1 MNKKDVREIIDK
13 LTNAEHAY
21 YVLNDPIM
29 SDGEYDKLLNSLKII
44 ERENPELLMNDSPT
58 QRVTET
64 PSDAFEP
71 VEHQKRMYS
80 LDNIENSE
88 ELKKWFERLEKITE
102 NSIFP
107 VTVEPKID
115 GLAISLIYEDSLLKR
130 GLTRGDG
137 LIGEDVTHNV
147 KTIRNIPLRLKKE
160 IKGTVE
166 VRGEVYMPVKSF
178 ENLNAQRNKDSQEI
192 ELLKLKDKDKLT
204 DNEKKSLSRI
214 RKEGTNIFINSRN
227 AAAGSLRQKDASI
240 TSNRDLRLLAYQL
253 IIYDQTNKNNFH
265 SKNNKLMK
273 ELGFETNQVDISS
286 SQKEIERS
294 IESIKDSRSK
304 YSYQIDGAVL
314 KVDSLEAQDE
324 LGYTSKSPRWA
335 VAFKFPSEEQTTIL
349 KDIKLQTGRTG
360 AITPVAVLKPIDVG
374 GAKVSFA
381 TLHNPDE
388 IKRKD
393 LRINDY
399 VIVRRAGDVIP
410 EVVSSLKERRDG
422 SQKIWELP
430 KKCPCGEYSIELID
444 EEKVPRC
451 EGGQSC
457 NLAKKEAIIFFGSK
471 SGLEIDG
478 LGRETVEVLMEKKL
492 IHSVDDIYRLNYED
506 LIDLPSWEEK
516 KTNNLLNAI
525 KSSTKASP
533 EKLLTALG
541 IRFVG
546 KRTSQLLIQNFNS
559 IDGVLS
565 AEESDI
571 QSIHG
576 ISISV
581 SKSLEDWKLNE
592 DNINLLNQL
601 KDYGFKFKK
610 DGKTSKSYL
619 SGQTFVITGTLDNYS
634 RQDVVDMIES
644 NGGSVTTS
652 VSKNTDYLI
661 YGTKPGSK
669 YLPKDMRVFLSFLR
683 LHERIF
689 VQSLYHLKRHQLG
702 ILN

>member
-1 MNKKDVREIIDK
+1 MNKKNVREIIDK

-29 SDGEYDKLLNSLKII
+29 SDGEYDKLFNSLKLI
-44 ERENPELLMNDSPT
+44 EQDHPELLMEDSPT

-71 VEHQKRMYS
+71 VEHQRRMYS

-88 ELKKWFERLEKITE
+88 DLKKWFERLEKITE

-115 GLAISLIYEDSLLKR
+115 GLAISLIYQDSLLKR

-137 LIGEDVTHNV
+137 VVGEDVTHNV

-166 VRGEVYMPVKSF
+166 IRGEVYMPVKSF
-178 ENLNAQRNKDSQEI
+178 DKLNDQRLKDSLEI
-192 ELLKLKDKDKLT
+192 EKLKLKDKNKLSDT
-204 DNEKKSLSRI
+204 EKKSLSRI
-214 RKEGTNIFINSRN
+214 RKEGTSTFINSRN

-253 IIYDQTNKNNFH
+253 IIYEKENKNNFH
-265 SKNNKLMK
+265 SKNNSLMN
-273 ELGFETNQVDISS
+273 ELGFETNKIDISH
-286 SQKEIERS
+286 SQKDIEKS
-294 IESIKDSRSK
+294 VELIKESRSK

-314 KVDSLEAQDE
+314 KVDSLQAQDE

-360 AITPVAVLKPIDVG
+360 AITPVAVLEPIDVG

-388 IKRKD
+388 INRKD

-410 EVVSSLKERRDG
+410 EVVSSLKDRRDG
-422 SQKIWELP
+422 SQKKWELP
-430 KKCPCGEYSIELID
+430 KKCPCGEFSIELID

-471 SGLEIDG
+471 SGLEIEG
-478 LGRETVEVLMEKKL
+478 LGRETVETLLESKL
-492 IHSVDDIYRLNYED
+492 INNVEDIYSLKYED
-506 LIDLPSWEEK
+506 LIDLPSWEKK

-525 KSSTKASP
+525 KSSTNAPP

-541 IRFVG
+541 IRFIG

-559 IDGVLS
+559 IDGVLN
-565 AEESDI
+565 AKESDI
-571 QSIHG
+571 ESIHG

-581 SKSLEDWKLNE
+581 SKSLEDWKSNKE
-592 DNINLLNQL
+592 NINLLNQL
-601 KDYGFKFKK
+601 KNYGFAFKK
-610 DGKTSKSYL
+610 DIKTSKSYL
-619 SGQTFVITGTLDNYS
+619 SGNTFVITGTLDNYS
-634 RQDVVDMIES
+634 RQDVVDILES
-644 NGGSVTTS
+644 YGGTVTTS

-661 YGTKPGSK
+661 YGSKPGSK
-669 YLPKDMRVFLSFLR
+669 FEKAKTLG
-683 LHERIF
+683 
-689 VQSLYHLKRHQLG
+689 VQTLDETNFKELISKYKKSS
-702 ILN
+702 

>member
-1 MNKKDVREIIDK
+1 MNKKNVREIIDK

-29 SDGEYDKLLNSLKII
+29 SDGEYDKLFNSLKLI
-44 ERENPELLMNDSPT
+44 EQDHPDLLMEDSPT

-71 VEHQKRMYS
+71 VEHQRRMYS

-88 ELKKWFERLEKITE
+88 DLKKWFERLEKITE
-102 NSIFP
+102 NPIFP

-115 GLAISLIYEDSLLKR
+115 GLAISLIYQDSLLKR

-137 LIGEDVTHNV
+137 VIGEDVTHNV

-166 VRGEVYMPVKSF
+166 IRGEVYMPVKSF
-178 ENLNAQRNKDSQEI
+178 DKLNAQRLKDSLEI
-192 ELLKLKDKDKLT
+192 EKLKLVDKNKLS
-204 DNEKKSLSRI
+204 DIEKKSLSRI
-214 RKEGTNIFINSRN
+214 RKEGTSTFINSRN

-253 IIYDQTNKNNFH
+253 IIYEQENKNNFH
-265 SKNNKLMK
+265 SKNNRLMN
-273 ELGFETNQVDISS
+273 ELGFETNKIDISN
-286 SQKEIERS
+286 SQKDIEKS
-294 IESIKDSRSK
+294 VELIKESRTK

-314 KVDSLEAQDE
+314 KVDSLQAQDE

-360 AITPVAVLKPIDVG
+360 AITPVAVLEPIDVG

-410 EVVSSLKERRDG
+410 EVVSSLKDRRDG
-422 SQKIWELP
+422 SQQKWELP
-430 KKCPCGEYSIELID
+430 KKCPCGEFSIELID

-478 LGRETVEVLMEKKL
+478 LGRETVEILLESKL
-492 IHSVDDIYRLNYED
+492 INNVEDIYRLKYED
-506 LIDLPSWEEK
+506 LIDLPSWEKK

-525 KSSTKASP
+525 KSSTNASP

-541 IRFVG
+541 IRFIG

-559 IDGVLS
+559 IDGVLN
-565 AEESDI
+565 AKESDI
-571 QSIHG
+571 ESIHG

-581 SKSLEDWKLNE
+581 SKSLEDWKSNKE
-592 DNINLLNQL
+592 NINLLNQL
-601 KDYGFKFKK
+601 KNYGFAFKK
-610 DGKTSKSYL
+610 DIKTSKSYL
-619 SGQTFVITGTLDNYS
+619 SGNTFVITGTLDNYS
-634 RQDVVDMIES
+634 RQDVVDILES
-644 NGGSVTTS
+644 YGGTVTTS

-661 YGTKPGSK
+661 HGSKPGSK
-669 YLPKDMRVFLSFLR
+669 LEKAKTLG
-683 LHERIF
+683 
-689 VQSLYHLKRHQLG
+689 VQTLDETKFKELISKYKKSS
-702 ILN
+702 

>member
-1 MNKKDVREIIDK
+1 MNKKDVRDIINK

-29 SDGEYDKLLNSLKII
+29 SDGEYDKLFNSLKLI
-44 ERENPELLMNDSPT
+44 EQDNPELLMEDSPT

-64 PSDAFEP
+64 PSDAFES
-71 VEHQKRMYS
+71 VEHQRRMYS

-88 ELKKWFERLEKITE
+88 DLKKWFERLEKITE

-115 GLAISLIYEDSLLKR
+115 GLAISLIYENGLLKR

-137 LIGEDVTHNV
+137 VIGEDVTHNV
-147 KTIRNIPLRLKKE
+147 KTIRNIPLRLKTE

-166 VRGEVYMPVKSF
+166 IRGEVYMPVTSF
-178 ENLNAQRNKDSQEI
+178 DKLNAQRLKDSVEI
-192 ELLKLKDKDKLT
+192 EKLKLKDKDKLSDT
-204 DNEKKSLSRI
+204 EKESLSRI
-214 RKEGTNIFINSRN
+214 RKEGTNTFINSRN

-253 IIYDQTNKNNFH
+253 IIYEQDNKNNFH
-265 SKNNKLMK
+265 SKNNSLMN
-273 ELGFETNQVDISS
+273 ELGFETNKIDISH
-286 SQKEIERS
+286 SQKDIEKS
-294 IESIKDSRSK
+294 VELIKESRSK

-314 KVDSLEAQDE
+314 KVDSLQAQDE
-324 LGYTSKSPRWA
+324 LGFTSKSPRWA

-360 AITPVAVLKPIDVG
+360 AITPVAVLEPVDVG

-410 EVVSSLKERRDG
+410 EVVSSLKDRRDG
-422 SQKIWELP
+422 SQKKWELP
-430 KKCPCGEYSIELID
+430 KKCPCGEFSIELID

-478 LGRETVEVLMEKKL
+478 FGRETVETLLENKL
-492 IHSVDDIYRLNYED
+492 IENVEDIYSLKYED
-506 LIDLPSWEEK
+506 LINLPSWEKK

-525 KSSTKASP
+525 KSSTNASP

-541 IRFVG
+541 IRFIG

-559 IDGVLS
+559 IDGVLN
-565 AEESDI
+565 AKESDI
-571 QSIHG
+571 ESIHG
-576 ISISV
+576 ISVSV
-581 SKSLEDWKLNE
+581 SKSLEDWKSNKE
-592 DNINLLNQL
+592 NINLLNQL
-601 KDYGFKFKK
+601 KSYGFAFKK
-610 DGKTSKSYL
+610 DIKTSKSYL
-619 SGQTFVITGTLDNYS
+619 SGNTFVITGTLDNYS
-634 RQDVVDMIES
+634 RQDVVDILES
-644 NGGSVTTS
+644 YGGTVTTS

-661 YGTKPGSK
+661 YGSKPGSK
-669 YLPKDMRVFLSFLR
+669 FEKAKTLG
-683 LHERIF
+683 
-689 VQSLYHLKRHQLG
+689 VQTLDETNFKELISKYKKSS
-702 ILN
+702 

>member
-44 ERENPELLMNDSPT
+44 EKENPELLMNDSPT

-492 IHSVDDIYRLNYED
+492 IHNVDDIYRLNYED

-565 AEESDI
+565 AEQSDI

-581 SKSLEDWKLNE
+581 SKSLEDWKLNK

-644 NGGSVTTS
+644 NGGSVTNS

-669 YLPKDMRVFLSFLR
+669 YEKAETLEVVL
-683 LHERIF
+683 
-689 VQSLYHLKRHQLG
+689 
-702 ILN
+702 LNETEFENLINKYKKSN

>member
-1 MNKKDVREIIDK
+1 MNKKNVREIIDK
-13 LTNAEHAY
+13 LTYAEHAY

-29 SDGEYDKLLNSLKII
+29 SDGEYDKLFNSLKLI
-44 ERENPELLMNDSPT
+44 EQDHPELLMEDSPT

-71 VEHQKRMYS
+71 VEHQRRMYS

-88 ELKKWFERLEKITE
+88 DLKKWFERLEKITE

-115 GLAISLIYEDSLLKR
+115 GLAVSLIYEDSLLKR

-137 LIGEDVTHNV
+137 VIGEDVTHNI

-166 VRGEVYMPVKSF
+166 IRGEVYMSVKSF
-178 ENLNAQRNKDSQEI
+178 DKLNAQRLKDSLDI
-192 ELLKLKDKDKLT
+192 EKLKLKDKDKLSDT
-204 DNEKKSLSRI
+204 EKESLLRI
-214 RKEGTNIFINSRN
+214 RKEGINTFINSRN

-253 IIYDQTNKNNFH
+253 IIYEQENNDNFH
-265 SKNNKLMK
+265 SKNNSLMND
-273 ELGFETNQVDISS
+273 LGFETNKIDISNN
-286 SQKEIERS
+286 QKDIEKS
-294 IESIKDSRSK
+294 VELIKESRQK

-314 KVDSLEAQDE
+314 KVDSLQTQDE

-360 AITPVAVLKPIDVG
+360 AITPVAVLEPVDVG

-410 EVVSSLKERRDG
+410 EVVSSLKDRRDG
-422 SQKIWELP
+422 NQKKWELP
-430 KKCPCGEYSIELID
+430 EECPCGEFLIELIH

-457 NLAKKEAIIFFGSK
+457 YLAKREAIIFFGSK

-478 LGRETVEVLMEKKL
+478 LGRETVETLLESKL
-492 IHSVDDIYRLNYED
+492 IENIEDIYRLKYED
-506 LIDLPSWEEK
+506 LIDLPSWEKK

-525 KSSTKASP
+525 KSSTNASP

-541 IRFVG
+541 IRFIG

-559 IDGVLS
+559 IDGVLN
-565 AEESDI
+565 AKESDI
-571 QSIHG
+571 ESIHG

-581 SKSLEDWKLNE
+581 SKSLEYWKSNKE
-592 DNINLLNQL
+592 NINLLNQL
-601 KDYGFKFKK
+601 KNYGFAFKK
-610 DGKTSKSYL
+610 GKKSSKSYL
-619 SGQTFVITGTLDNYS
+619 SGNTYVITGTLDHYS
-634 RQDVVDMIES
+634 RQDVVDILES
-644 NGGSVTTS
+644 YGGTVTTS

-661 YGTKPGSK
+661 YGSKPGSK
-669 YLPKDMRVFLSFLR
+669 YDKAKTLGVQTLD
-683 LHERIF
+683 ERKFEELI
-689 VQSLYHLKRHQLG
+689 SKYKNSR
-702 ILN
+702 

>member
-44 ERENPELLMNDSPT
+44 EKENPELLMNDSPT

-88 ELKKWFERLEKITE
+88 DLRKWFERLEKITE

-192 ELLKLKDKDKLT
+192 ELLKLKDKDKLS

-492 IHSVDDIYRLNYED
+492 IHNVDDIYRLNYED

-565 AEESDI
+565 AEQSDI

-581 SKSLEDWKLNE
+581 SKSLEDWKLNK

-669 YLPKDMRVFLSFLR
+669 YEKAETLEVVL
-683 LHERIF
+683 
-689 VQSLYHLKRHQLG
+689 
-702 ILN
+702 LNETEFENLINKYKKSN

>member
-1 MNKKDVREIIDK
+1 MNKKNVREIIDK

-29 SDGEYDKLLNSLKII
+29 SDGEYDKLFNSLKLI
-44 ERENPELLMNDSPT
+44 EQDHPELLMEDSPT

-71 VEHQKRMYS
+71 VEHQRRMYS

-88 ELKKWFERLEKITE
+88 DLKKWFERLEKITE

-115 GLAISLIYEDSLLKR
+115 GLAISLIYQDSLLKR

-137 LIGEDVTHNV
+137 IVGEDVTHNV

-166 VRGEVYMPVKSF
+166 IRGEVYMPVKSF
-178 ENLNAQRNKDSQEI
+178 DKLNAQRLKDSLEI
-192 ELLKLKDKDKLT
+192 EKLKLKDKNKLS

-214 RKEGTNIFINSRN
+214 RKEGTSTFINSRN

-253 IIYDQTNKNNFH
+253 IIYEQENKNNFH
-265 SKNNKLMK
+265 SKNNSLMN
-273 ELGFETNQVDISS
+273 ELGFETNKIDISN
-286 SQKEIERS
+286 SQKDIEKS
-294 IESIKDSRSK
+294 VELIKESRSK

-314 KVDSLEAQDE
+314 KVDSLQAQDE

-360 AITPVAVLKPIDVG
+360 AITPVAVLEPIDVG

-410 EVVSSLKERRDG
+410 EVVSSLKDRRDG
-422 SQKIWELP
+422 SQKKWELP
-430 KKCPCGEYSIELID
+430 KKCPCGKFSIELID

-478 LGRETVEVLMEKKL
+478 LGRETVEILLESKL
-492 IHSVDDIYRLNYED
+492 INNVEDIYSLKYED
-506 LIDLPSWEEK
+506 LIDLPSWEKK

-525 KSSTKASP
+525 KSSTNASP

-541 IRFVG
+541 IRFIG

-559 IDGVLS
+559 IDGVLN
-565 AEESDI
+565 AKESDI
-571 QSIHG
+571 ESIHG

-581 SKSLEDWKLNE
+581 SKSLEDWKSNKE
-592 DNINLLNQL
+592 NINLLNQL
-601 KDYGFKFKK
+601 KNYGFAFKK
-610 DGKTSKSYL
+610 DVKTSKSYL
-619 SGQTFVITGTLDNYS
+619 SGNTFVITGTLDNYS
-634 RQDVVDMIES
+634 RQDVVDILES
-644 NGGSVTTS
+644 YGGTVTTS

-661 YGTKPGSK
+661 YGAKPGSK
-669 YLPKDMRVFLSFLR
+669 LEKAKTLG
-683 LHERIF
+683 
-689 VQSLYHLKRHQLG
+689 VQTLDETKFKELISKYKKSS
-702 ILN
+702 

>member
-1 MNKKDVREIIDK
+1 MNKKNVREIIDK

-29 SDGEYDKLLNSLKII
+29 SDGEYDKLFNSLKLI
-44 ERENPELLMNDSPT
+44 EQDHPELLMEDSPT

-71 VEHQKRMYS
+71 VEHQRRMYS

-88 ELKKWFERLEKITE
+88 DLKKWFERLEKITE

-115 GLAISLIYEDSLLKR
+115 GLAISLIYQDSLLKR

-137 LIGEDVTHNV
+137 VVGEDVTHNV

-166 VRGEVYMPVKSF
+166 IRGEVYMPVKSF
-178 ENLNAQRNKDSQEI
+178 DKLNDQRLKDSLEI
-192 ELLKLKDKDKLT
+192 EKLKLKDKNKLSDT
-204 DNEKKSLSRI
+204 EKKSLSRI
-214 RKEGTNIFINSRN
+214 RKEGTSTFINSRN

-253 IIYDQTNKNNFH
+253 IIYEQENKNNFH
-265 SKNNKLMK
+265 SKNNSLMN
-273 ELGFETNQVDISS
+273 ELGFETNKIDISH
-286 SQKEIERS
+286 SQKDIEKS
-294 IESIKDSRSK
+294 VELIKESRSK

-314 KVDSLEAQDE
+314 KVDSLQAQDE

-360 AITPVAVLKPIDVG
+360 AITPVAVLEPIDVG

-388 IKRKD
+388 INRKD

-410 EVVSSLKERRDG
+410 EVVSSLKDRRDG
-422 SQKIWELP
+422 SQKKWELP
-430 KKCPCGEYSIELID
+430 KKCPCGEFSIELID

-478 LGRETVEVLMEKKL
+478 FGRETVETLLENKL
-492 IHSVDDIYRLNYED
+492 IENVEDIYSLKYED
-506 LIDLPSWEEK
+506 LINLPSWERK

-525 KSSTKASP
+525 KTSTNASP

-541 IRFVG
+541 IRFIG

-559 IDGVLS
+559 IDGVLN
-565 AEESDI
+565 AKESDI
-571 QSIHG
+571 ERIHG
-576 ISISV
+576 ISVSV
-581 SKSLEDWKLNE
+581 SKSLEDWKSNKE
-592 DNINLLNQL
+592 NINLLNQL
-601 KDYGFKFKK
+601 KSYGFAFKK
-610 DGKTSKSYL
+610 DIKTSKSYL
-619 SGQTFVITGTLDNYS
+619 SGNTFVITGTLDNYS
-634 RQDVVDMIES
+634 RQDVVDILES
-644 NGGSVTTS
+644 YGGTVTTS

-661 YGTKPGSK
+661 YGSKPGSK
-669 YLPKDMRVFLSFLR
+669 FEKAKTLG
-683 LHERIF
+683 
-689 VQSLYHLKRHQLG
+689 VQTLDETNFKELISKYKKS
-702 ILN
+702 N

>member
-1 MNKKDVREIIDK
+1 MNQKDVRDIIDK

-29 SDGEYDKLLNSLKII
+29 SDGEYDNLFNSLKLI
-44 ERENPELLMNDSPT
+44 EEDHPELLMEDSPT

-64 PSDAFEP
+64 PSDAFES
-71 VEHQKRMYS
+71 VEHQRRMYS

-88 ELKKWFERLEKITE
+88 DLKKWFERLEKITE

-137 LIGEDVTHNV
+137 VIGEDVTHNV
-147 KTIRNIPLRLKKE
+147 KTIRNIPLRLKTK

-166 VRGEVYMPVKSF
+166 IRGEVYMPVTSF
-178 ENLNAQRNKDSQEI
+178 DKLNAQRLKDSLEI
-192 ELLKLKDKDKLT
+192 EKLKLKDKDKLSDT
-204 DNEKKSLSRI
+204 EKESLSKI
-214 RKEGTNIFINSRN
+214 RKEGTNTFINSRN

-253 IIYDQTNKNNFH
+253 IIYEQDNKNNFH
-265 SKNNKLMK
+265 SKNNSLMN
-273 ELGFETNQVDISS
+273 ELGFETNKIDISH
-286 SQKEIERS
+286 SQKDIEKS
-294 IESIKDSRSK
+294 VELIKESRSK

-314 KVDSLEAQDE
+314 KVDSLQAQDE
-324 LGYTSKSPRWA
+324 LGFTSKSPRWA

-360 AITPVAVLKPIDVG
+360 AITPVAVLEPVDVG

-410 EVVSSLKERRDG
+410 EVVSSLKDRRDG
-422 SQKIWELP
+422 SQKKWELP
-430 KKCPCGEYSIELID
+430 KKCPCGEFSIELID

-478 LGRETVEVLMEKKL
+478 FGRETVETLLENKL
-492 IHSVDDIYRLNYED
+492 IENVEDIYSLKYED
-506 LIDLPSWEEK
+506 LINLPSWERK

-525 KSSTKASP
+525 KTSTNASP

-541 IRFVG
+541 IRFIG

-559 IDGVLS
+559 IDGVLN
-565 AEESDI
+565 AKESDI
-571 QSIHG
+571 ERIHG
-576 ISISV
+576 ISVSV
-581 SKSLEDWKLNE
+581 SKSLEDWKSNKE
-592 DNINLLNQL
+592 NINLLNQL
-601 KDYGFKFKK
+601 KSYGFAFKK
-610 DGKTSKSYL
+610 DIKTSKSYL
-619 SGQTFVITGTLDNYS
+619 SGNTFVITGTLDNYS
-634 RQDVVDMIES
+634 RQDVVNILES
-644 NGGSVTTS
+644 YGGTVTTS

-661 YGTKPGSK
+661 YGSKPGSK
-669 YLPKDMRVFLSFLR
+669 YEKAKSLG
-683 LHERIF
+683 
-689 VQSLYHLKRHQLG
+689 VQTLDESKFKELISKYKKSS
-702 ILN
+702 

>member
-1 MNKKDVREIIDK
+1 MNKKNVREIIDK

-29 SDGEYDKLLNSLKII
+29 SDGEYDKLFNSLKLI
-44 ERENPELLMNDSPT
+44 EQDHPELLMEDSPT

-71 VEHQKRMYS
+71 VEHQRRMYS

-88 ELKKWFERLEKITE
+88 DLKKWFERLEKITE

-115 GLAISLIYEDSLLKR
+115 GLAISLIYQDSLLKR

-137 LIGEDVTHNV
+137 VVGEDVTHNV

-166 VRGEVYMPVKSF
+166 IRGEVYMPVKSF
-178 ENLNAQRNKDSQEI
+178 DKLNDQRLKDSREI
-192 ELLKLKDKDKLT
+192 EKLKLKDKNKLSDT
-204 DNEKKSLSRI
+204 EKKSLSRI
-214 RKEGTNIFINSRN
+214 RKEGTSTFINSRY

-253 IIYDQTNKNNFH
+253 IIYEQENKNNFH
-265 SKNNKLMK
+265 SKNNSLMN
-273 ELGFETNQVDISS
+273 ELGFKTNKIDISN
-286 SQKEIERS
+286 SQKDIEKS
-294 IESIKDSRSK
+294 VELIKESRTK

-314 KVDSLEAQDE
+314 KVDSLQAQDE

-360 AITPVAVLKPIDVG
+360 AITPVAVLEPIDVG

-388 IKRKD
+388 INRKD

-410 EVVSSLKERRDG
+410 EVVSSLKDRRDG
-422 SQKIWELP
+422 SQKKWELP
-430 KKCPCGEYSIELID
+430 KKCPCGEFSIELID

-471 SGLEIDG
+471 SGLEIEG
-478 LGRETVEVLMEKKL
+478 LGRETVETLLESKL
-492 IHSVDDIYRLNYED
+492 INNVEDIYSLKYED
-506 LIDLPSWEEK
+506 LIDLPSWEKK

-525 KSSTKASP
+525 KSSTNASP

-541 IRFVG
+541 IRFIG

-559 IDGVLS
+559 IDGVLN
-565 AEESDI
+565 AKESDI
-571 QSIHG
+571 ESIHG

-581 SKSLEDWKLNE
+581 SKSLEDWKSNKE
-592 DNINLLNQL
+592 NINLLNQL
-601 KDYGFKFKK
+601 KNYGFAFKK
-610 DGKTSKSYL
+610 DIKTSKSYL
-619 SGQTFVITGTLDNYS
+619 SGNTFVITGTLDNYS
-634 RQDVVDMIES
+634 RQDVVDILES
-644 NGGSVTTS
+644 YGGTVTTS

-661 YGTKPGSK
+661 YGSKPGSK
-669 YLPKDMRVFLSFLR
+669 LEKAKTLG
-683 LHERIF
+683 
-689 VQSLYHLKRHQLG
+689 VQTLDETNFKELISKYKKSS
-702 ILN
+702 

>member
-1 MNKKDVREIIDK
+1 MNKKNVREIIDK

-29 SDGEYDKLLNSLKII
+29 SDGEYDKLFNSLKLI
-44 ERENPELLMNDSPT
+44 EQDHPELLMEDSPT

-71 VEHQKRMYS
+71 VEHQRRMYS

-88 ELKKWFERLEKITE
+88 DLKKWFERLEKITE

-115 GLAISLIYEDSLLKR
+115 GLAISLIYQDSLLKR

-137 LIGEDVTHNV
+137 VVGEDVTHNV

-166 VRGEVYMPVKSF
+166 IRGEVYMPVKSF
-178 ENLNAQRNKDSQEI
+178 DKLNTQRLKDSLEI
-192 ELLKLKDKDKLT
+192 EKLKLKDKDKLSDT
-204 DNEKKSLSRI
+204 EKESLSRI
-214 RKEGTNIFINSRN
+214 RKEGTNTFINSRN

-253 IIYDQTNKNNFH
+253 IIYEQDNKNNFH
-265 SKNNKLMK
+265 SKNNSLMN
-273 ELGFETNQVDISS
+273 ELGFETNKIDISH
-286 SQKEIERS
+286 SQKDIEKS
-294 IESIKDSRSK
+294 VELIKESRSR

-314 KVDSLEAQDE
+314 KVDSLQAQDE

-360 AITPVAVLKPIDVG
+360 AITPVAVLEPIDVG

-410 EVVSSLKERRDG
+410 EVVSSLKDRRDG
-422 SQKIWELP
+422 SQKKWELP
-430 KKCPCGEYSIELID
+430 KKCPCGEFSIELID

-478 LGRETVEVLMEKKL
+478 LGRETVETLLESKL
-492 IHSVDDIYRLNYED
+492 IYNVEDIYSLKYED
-506 LIDLPSWEEK
+506 LIDLPSWEKK

-525 KSSTKASP
+525 KSSTNASP

-541 IRFVG
+541 IRFIG

-559 IDGVLS
+559 IDGVLN
-565 AEESDI
+565 AKESDI
-571 QSIHG
+571 ESIHG

-581 SKSLEDWKLNE
+581 SKSLEDWKSNKE
-592 DNINLLNQL
+592 NINLLNQL
-601 KDYGFKFKK
+601 KNYGFAFKK
-610 DGKTSKSYL
+610 DIKTSKSYL
-619 SGQTFVITGTLDNYS
+619 SGNTFVITGTLDNYS
-634 RQDVVDMIES
+634 RQDVVDILES
-644 NGGSVTTS
+644 YGGTVTTS

-661 YGTKPGSK
+661 YGSKPGSK
-669 YLPKDMRVFLSFLR
+669 FEKAKTLG
-683 LHERIF
+683 
-689 VQSLYHLKRHQLG
+689 VQTLDETNFKELISKYKKSS
-702 ILN
+702 

>member
-1 MNKKDVREIIDK
+1 MNKKNVREIIDK

-29 SDGEYDKLLNSLKII
+29 SDGEYDKLFNSLKLI
-44 ERENPELLMNDSPT
+44 EQDHPELLMEDSPT

-71 VEHQKRMYS
+71 VEHQRRMYS

-88 ELKKWFERLEKITE
+88 DLKKWFERLEKITE

-137 LIGEDVTHNV
+137 VIGEDVTHNV
-147 KTIRNIPLRLKKE
+147 KTIRNIPLRLKTE

-166 VRGEVYMPVKSF
+166 IRGEVYMPVTSF
-178 ENLNAQRNKDSQEI
+178 DKLNAQRLKDSLEI
-192 ELLKLKDKDKLT
+192 EKLKLKDKDKLSDT
-204 DNEKKSLSRI
+204 EKESLLRI

-253 IIYDQTNKNNFH
+253 IIYEQDNKNNFH
-265 SKNNKLMK
+265 SKNNSLMN
-273 ELGFETNQVDISS
+273 ELGFETNKIDISH
-286 SQKEIERS
+286 SQKDIEKS
-294 IESIKDSRSK
+294 VELIKESRSK

-314 KVDSLEAQDE
+314 KVDSLQAQDE
-324 LGYTSKSPRWA
+324 LGFTSKSPRWA

-360 AITPVAVLKPIDVG
+360 AITPVAVLEPVDVG

-410 EVVSSLKERRDG
+410 EVVSSLKDRRDG
-422 SQKIWELP
+422 SQKKWELP
-430 KKCPCGEYSIELID
+430 KKCPCGEFSIELID

-478 LGRETVEVLMEKKL
+478 FGRETVETLLENKL
-492 IHSVDDIYRLNYED
+492 IENVEDIYSLKYED
-506 LIDLPSWEEK
+506 LINLPSWERK

-525 KSSTKASP
+525 KTSTNASP

-541 IRFVG
+541 IRFIG

-559 IDGVLS
+559 IDGVLN
-565 AEESDI
+565 AKESDI
-571 QSIHG
+571 ERIHG
-576 ISISV
+576 ISVSV
-581 SKSLEDWKLNE
+581 SKSLEDWKSNKE
-592 DNINLLNQL
+592 NINLLNQL
-601 KDYGFKFKK
+601 KSYGFAFKK
-610 DGKTSKSYL
+610 DIKTSKSYL
-619 SGQTFVITGTLDNYS
+619 SGNTFVITGTLDNYS
-634 RQDVVDMIES
+634 RQDVVNILES
-644 NGGSVTTS
+644 YGGTVTTS

-661 YGTKPGSK
+661 YGSKPGSK
-669 YLPKDMRVFLSFLR
+669 YEKAKSLG
-683 LHERIF
+683 
-689 VQSLYHLKRHQLG
+689 VQTLDESKFEELISKYKKSS
-702 ILN
+702 

>member
-1 MNKKDVREIIDK
+1 MNQKDVRDIIDK

-29 SDGEYDKLLNSLKII
+29 SDGEYDNLFNSLKLI
-44 ERENPELLMNDSPT
+44 EEDHPDLLMEDSPT

-71 VEHQKRMYS
+71 VEHQRRMYS

-88 ELKKWFERLEKITE
+88 DLKKWFERLEKITE
-102 NSIFP
+102 NAIFP

-115 GLAISLIYEDSLLKR
+115 GLAISLIYQDSLLKR

-137 LIGEDVTHNV
+137 VVGEDVTHNV

-166 VRGEVYMPVKSF
+166 IRGEVYMPVKSF
-178 ENLNAQRNKDSQEI
+178 DKLNAQRLKDSLEI
-192 ELLKLKDKDKLT
+192 EKLKLKDKNKLSDT
-204 DNEKKSLSRI
+204 EKKSLSRI
-214 RKEGTNIFINSRN
+214 RKEGTSTFINSRN

-253 IIYDQTNKNNFH
+253 IIYEQENKNNFH
-265 SKNNKLMK
+265 SKNNSLMN
-273 ELGFETNQVDISS
+273 ELGFETNKIDISH
-286 SQKEIERS
+286 SQKDIEKS
-294 IESIKDSRSK
+294 VELIKESRSK

-314 KVDSLEAQDE
+314 KVDSLQAQDE

-360 AITPVAVLKPIDVG
+360 AITPVAVLEPVDVG

-388 IKRKD
+388 INRKD

-410 EVVSSLKERRDG
+410 EVVSSLKDRRDG
-422 SQKIWELP
+422 SQKKWELP
-430 KKCPCGEYSIELID
+430 KKCPCGEFSIELID

-471 SGLEIDG
+471 SGLEIEG
-478 LGRETVEVLMEKKL
+478 LGRETVETLLESKL
-492 IHSVDDIYRLNYED
+492 INNVEDIYSLKYED
-506 LIDLPSWEEK
+506 LIDLPSWEKK

-525 KSSTKASP
+525 KSSTNASP

-541 IRFVG
+541 IRFIG

-559 IDGVLS
+559 IDGVLN
-565 AEESDI
+565 AKESDI
-571 QSIHG
+571 ESIHG

-581 SKSLEDWKLNE
+581 SKSLEDWKSNKE
-592 DNINLLNQL
+592 NINLLNQL
-601 KDYGFKFKK
+601 KNYGFAFKK
-610 DGKTSKSYL
+610 DVKTSKSYL
-619 SGQTFVITGTLDNYS
+619 SGNTFVITGTLDNYS
-634 RQDVVDMIES
+634 RQDVVDILES
-644 NGGSVTTS
+644 YGGTVTTS

-661 YGTKPGSK
+661 YGSKPGSK
-669 YLPKDMRVFLSFLR
+669 FEKAKTLG
-683 LHERIF
+683 
-689 VQSLYHLKRHQLG
+689 VQTLDETNFKELISKYKKSS
-702 ILN
+702 

>member
-1 MNKKDVREIIDK
+1 MNKKNVREIIDK

-29 SDGEYDKLLNSLKII
+29 SDGEYDKLFNSLKLI
-44 ERENPELLMNDSPT
+44 EQDHPELLMEDSPT

-71 VEHQKRMYS
+71 VEHQRRMYS

-88 ELKKWFERLEKITE
+88 DLKKWFERLEKITE

-115 GLAISLIYEDSLLKR
+115 GLAISLIYQDSLLKR

-137 LIGEDVTHNV
+137 VVGEDVTHNV

-166 VRGEVYMPVKSF
+166 IRGEVYMPVKSF
-178 ENLNAQRNKDSQEI
+178 DKLNDQRLKDSLEI
-192 ELLKLKDKDKLT
+192 EKLKLKDKNKLSDT
-204 DNEKKSLSRI
+204 EKKSLSRI
-214 RKEGTNIFINSRN
+214 RKEGTSTFINSRN

-253 IIYDQTNKNNFH
+253 IIYEQENKNNFH
-265 SKNNKLMK
+265 SKNNSLMN
-273 ELGFETNQVDISS
+273 ELGFETNKIDISH
-286 SQKEIERS
+286 SQKDIEKS
-294 IESIKDSRSK
+294 VELIKESRSK
-304 YSYQIDGAVL
+304 YSYQIDGEVL
-314 KVDSLEAQDE
+314 KVDSLQAQDE

-360 AITPVAVLKPIDVG
+360 AITPVSVLHPIDVG

-388 IKRKD
+388 INRKD

-410 EVVSSLKERRDG
+410 EVVSSLKDRRDG
-422 SQKIWELP
+422 SQKKWELP
-430 KKCPCGEYSIELID
+430 KKCPCGEFSIELID

-471 SGLEIDG
+471 SGLEIEG
-478 LGRETVEVLMEKKL
+478 LGRETVETLLESKL
-492 IHSVDDIYRLNYED
+492 INNVEDIYSLKYED
-506 LIDLPSWEEK
+506 LIDLPSWEKK

-525 KSSTKASP
+525 KSSTNASP

-541 IRFVG
+541 IRFIG

-559 IDGVLS
+559 IDGVLN
-565 AEESDI
+565 AKESDI
-571 QSIHG
+571 ESIHG

-581 SKSLEDWKLNE
+581 SKSLEDWKSNKE
-592 DNINLLNQL
+592 NINLLNQL
-601 KDYGFKFKK
+601 KNYGFAFKK
-610 DGKTSKSYL
+610 DIKTSKSYL
-619 SGQTFVITGTLDNYS
+619 SGNTFVITGTLDNYS
-634 RQDVVDMIES
+634 RQDVVDILES
-644 NGGSVTTS
+644 YGGTVTTS

-661 YGTKPGSK
+661 YGSKPGSK
-669 YLPKDMRVFLSFLR
+669 FEKAKTLG
-683 LHERIF
+683 
-689 VQSLYHLKRHQLG
+689 VQTLDETNFKELISKYKKSS
-702 ILN
+702 

>member
-286 SQKEIERS
+286 SQNEIERS

-422 SQKIWELP
+422 SQKKWELP

-492 IHSVDDIYRLNYED
+492 IHNVDDIYRLNYED

-581 SKSLEDWKLNE
+581 SKSLEDWKLNK

-669 YLPKDMRVFLSFLR
+669 YEKAETLEVVL
-683 LHERIF
+683 
-689 VQSLYHLKRHQLG
+689 
-702 ILN
+702 LNETEFENLINKYKKSN

>member
-1 MNKKDVREIIDK
+1 MNKKNVREIIDK

-29 SDGEYDKLLNSLKII
+29 SDGEYDKLFNSLKLI
-44 ERENPELLMNDSPT
+44 EQDHPELLMEDSPT

-71 VEHQKRMYS
+71 VEHQRRMYS

-88 ELKKWFERLEKITE
+88 DLKKWFERLEKITE

-115 GLAISLIYEDSLLKR
+115 GLAISLIYQDSLLKR

-137 LIGEDVTHNV
+137 VVGEDVTHNV
-147 KTIRNIPLRLKKE
+147 KTIRNVPLRLKKE

-166 VRGEVYMPVKSF
+166 IRGEVYMPVKSF
-178 ENLNAQRNKDSQEI
+178 DKLNAQRLKDSLEI
-192 ELLKLKDKDKLT
+192 EKLKLKDKNKLS

-214 RKEGTNIFINSRN
+214 RKEGTSTFINSRN
-227 AAAGSLRQKDASI
+227 AAAGSLRQKDSSI

-253 IIYDQTNKNNFH
+253 IIYEQENKNNFH
-265 SKNNKLMK
+265 SKNNSLMD
-273 ELGFETNQVDISS
+273 ELGFETNKIDISH
-286 SQKEIERS
+286 SQKDIEKS
-294 IESIKDSRSK
+294 VELIKESRSK

-314 KVDSLEAQDE
+314 KVDSLQAQDE

-360 AITPVAVLKPIDVG
+360 AITPVAVLEPIDVG

-388 IKRKD
+388 INRKD

-410 EVVSSLKERRDG
+410 EVVSSLKDRRDG
-422 SQKIWELP
+422 SQKKWELP
-430 KKCPCGEYSIELID
+430 KKCPCGEFSIELID

-471 SGLEIDG
+471 SGLEIEG
-478 LGRETVEVLMEKKL
+478 LGRETVETLLESKL
-492 IHSVDDIYRLNYED
+492 INNVEDIYSLKYED
-506 LIDLPSWEEK
+506 LIDLPSWEKK

-525 KSSTKASP
+525 KSSTNASP

-541 IRFVG
+541 IRFIG

-559 IDGVLS
+559 IDGVLN
-565 AEESDI
+565 AKESDI
-571 QSIHG
+571 ESIHG

-581 SKSLEDWKLNE
+581 SKSLEDWKSNKE
-592 DNINLLNQL
+592 NINLLNQL
-601 KDYGFKFKK
+601 KNYGFAFKK
-610 DGKTSKSYL
+610 DIKTSKSYL
-619 SGQTFVITGTLDNYS
+619 SGNTFVITGTLDNYS
-634 RQDVVDMIES
+634 RQDVVDILES
-644 NGGSVTTS
+644 YGGTVTTS

-661 YGTKPGSK
+661 YGSKPGSK
-669 YLPKDMRVFLSFLR
+669 FEKAKTLG
-683 LHERIF
+683 
-689 VQSLYHLKRHQLG
+689 VQTLDETNFKELISKYKKSS
-702 ILN
+702 

>member
-192 ELLKLKDKDKLT
+192 ELLKLKDKDKLS

-492 IHSVDDIYRLNYED
+492 IHNVDDIYRLNYED

-565 AEESDI
+565 ADESDI

-581 SKSLEDWKLNE
+581 SKSLEDWKLNK

-669 YLPKDMRVFLSFLR
+669 YEKAETLEVVL
-683 LHERIF
+683 
-689 VQSLYHLKRHQLG
+689 
-702 ILN
+702 LNETEFENLINKYKKSN

>member
-1 MNKKDVREIIDK
+1 MNQKDVRDIIDK

-29 SDGEYDKLLNSLKII
+29 SDGEYDNLFNSLKLI
-44 ERENPELLMNDSPT
+44 EEDHPELLMEDSPT

-64 PSDAFEP
+64 PSDAFES
-71 VEHQKRMYS
+71 VEHQRRMYS

-88 ELKKWFERLEKITE
+88 DLKKWFERLEKITE

-137 LIGEDVTHNV
+137 VIGEDVTHNV
-147 KTIRNIPLRLKKE
+147 KTIRNIPLRLKTK

-166 VRGEVYMPVKSF
+166 IRGEVYMPVTSF
-178 ENLNAQRNKDSQEI
+178 DKLNAQRLKDSLEI
-192 ELLKLKDKDKLT
+192 EKLKLKDKDKLSDT
-204 DNEKKSLSRI
+204 EKESLLRI

-253 IIYDQTNKNNFH
+253 IIYEQDNKNNFH
-265 SKNNKLMK
+265 SKNNSLMN
-273 ELGFETNQVDISS
+273 ELGFETNKIDISH
-286 SQKEIERS
+286 SQKDIEKS
-294 IESIKDSRSK
+294 VELIKESRSK

-314 KVDSLEAQDE
+314 KVDSLQAQDE
-324 LGYTSKSPRWA
+324 LGFTSKSPRWA

-360 AITPVAVLKPIDVG
+360 AITPVAVLEPVDVG

-410 EVVSSLKERRDG
+410 EVVSSLKDRRDG
-422 SQKIWELP
+422 SQKKWELP
-430 KKCPCGEYSIELID
+430 KKCPCGEFSIEVID

-478 LGRETVEVLMEKKL
+478 FGRETVETLLENKL
-492 IHSVDDIYRLNYED
+492 IKNVEDIYSLKYED
-506 LIDLPSWEEK
+506 LINLPSWEKK

-525 KSSTKASP
+525 KSSTNASP

-541 IRFVG
+541 IRFIG

-559 IDGVLS
+559 IDGVLN
-565 AEESDI
+565 AKESDI
-571 QSIHG
+571 ESIHG

-581 SKSLEDWKLNE
+581 SKSLEDWKSNKE
-592 DNINLLNQL
+592 NINLLNQL
-601 KDYGFKFKK
+601 KNYGFAFKK
-610 DGKTSKSYL
+610 DVKTSKSYL
-619 SGQTFVITGTLDNYS
+619 SGNTFVITGTLDNYS
-634 RQDVVDMIES
+634 RQDVVDILES
-644 NGGSVTTS
+644 YGGTVTTS

-661 YGTKPGSK
+661 YGSKPGSK
-669 YLPKDMRVFLSFLR
+669 LEKAKTLG
-683 LHERIF
+683 
-689 VQSLYHLKRHQLG
+689 VQTLDETKFKELISKYKKSS
-702 ILN
+702 

>member
-1 MNKKDVREIIDK
+1 MNQKDVRDIIDK

-29 SDGEYDKLLNSLKII
+29 SDGEYDKLFNSLKLI
-44 ERENPELLMNDSPT
+44 EEDHPELLMEDSPT

-64 PSDAFEP
+64 PSDAFES
-71 VEHQKRMYS
+71 VEHQRRMYS

-88 ELKKWFERLEKITE
+88 DLKKWFERLEKITE

-137 LIGEDVTHNV
+137 VIGEDVTHNV
-147 KTIRNIPLRLKKE
+147 KTIRNIPLRLKTE

-166 VRGEVYMPVKSF
+166 IRGEVYMPVTSF
-178 ENLNAQRNKDSQEI
+178 DKLNAQRLKDSLEI
-192 ELLKLKDKDKLT
+192 EKLKLKDKDKLSDT
-204 DNEKKSLSRI
+204 EKESLLRI

-253 IIYDQTNKNNFH
+253 IIYEQDNKNNFH
-265 SKNNKLMK
+265 SKNNSLMN
-273 ELGFETNQVDISS
+273 ELGFETNKIDISH
-286 SQKEIERS
+286 SQKDIEKS
-294 IESIKDSRSK
+294 VELIKESRSK

-314 KVDSLEAQDE
+314 KVDSLQAQDE
-324 LGYTSKSPRWA
+324 LGFTSKSPRWA

-360 AITPVAVLKPIDVG
+360 AITPVAVLEPVDVG

-410 EVVSSLKERRDG
+410 EVVSSLKDRRDS
-422 SQKIWELP
+422 SQKKWELP
-430 KKCPCGEYSIELID
+430 KKCPCGEFSIEFID

-478 LGRETVEVLMEKKL
+478 FGRETVETLLENKL
-492 IHSVDDIYRLNYED
+492 IENVEDIYSLKYED
-506 LIDLPSWEEK
+506 LINLPSWEKK

-525 KSSTKASP
+525 KSSTNASP

-541 IRFVG
+541 IRFIG

-559 IDGVLS
+559 IDGVLN
-565 AEESDI
+565 AKESDI
-571 QSIHG
+571 ERIHG
-576 ISISV
+576 ISVSV
-581 SKSLEDWKLNE
+581 SKSLEDWKSNKE
-592 DNINLLNQL
+592 NINLLNQL
-601 KDYGFKFKK
+601 KSYGFAFKK
-610 DGKTSKSYL
+610 DIKTSKSYL
-619 SGQTFVITGTLDNYS
+619 SGITFVITGTLDNYS
-634 RQDVVDMIES
+634 RQDVVNILETY
-644 NGGSVTTS
+644 GGTVTTS

-661 YGTKPGSK
+661 YGSKPGSK
-669 YLPKDMRVFLSFLR
+669 YEKAKSLG
-683 LHERIF
+683 
-689 VQSLYHLKRHQLG
+689 VQT
-702 ILN
+702 LNESKFKELISKYKKSS

>member
-1 MNKKDVREIIDK
+1 MNQKDVRDIIDK

-29 SDGEYDKLLNSLKII
+29 SDGEYDNLFNSLKLI
-44 ERENPELLMNDSPT
+44 EEDHPELLMEDSPT

-64 PSDAFEP
+64 PSDAFES
-71 VEHQKRMYS
+71 VEHQRRMYS

-88 ELKKWFERLEKITE
+88 DLKKWFERLEKITE

-137 LIGEDVTHNV
+137 VIGEDVTHNV
-147 KTIRNIPLRLKKE
+147 KTIRNIPLRLKTE

-166 VRGEVYMPVKSF
+166 IRGEVYMPVTSF
-178 ENLNAQRNKDSQEI
+178 DKLNAQRLKDSIEI
-192 ELLKLKDKDKLT
+192 EKLKLKDKDKLSDT
-204 DNEKKSLSRI
+204 EKESLLRI

-253 IIYDQTNKNNFH
+253 IIYEQENKNNFH
-265 SKNNKLMK
+265 SKNNSLMN
-273 ELGFETNQVDISS
+273 ELGFKTNKIDISH
-286 SQKEIERS
+286 SQKDIEKS
-294 IESIKDSRSK
+294 VELIKESRSK

-314 KVDSLEAQDE
+314 KVDSLQAQDE

-360 AITPVAVLKPIDVG
+360 AITPVAVLEPIDVG

-388 IKRKD
+388 INRKD

-410 EVVSSLKERRDG
+410 EVVSSLKDRRDG
-422 SQKIWELP
+422 SQKKWELP
-430 KKCPCGEYSIELID
+430 KKCPCGEFSIELID

-471 SGLEIDG
+471 SGLEIEG
-478 LGRETVEVLMEKKL
+478 LGRETVETLLESKL
-492 IHSVDDIYRLNYED
+492 INNVEDIYSLKYED
-506 LIDLPSWEEK
+506 LIDLPSWEKK

-525 KSSTKASP
+525 KSSTNASP

-541 IRFVG
+541 IRFIG

-559 IDGVLS
+559 IDGVLN
-565 AEESDI
+565 AKESDI
-571 QSIHG
+571 ESIHG

-581 SKSLEDWKLNE
+581 SKSLEDWKSNKE
-592 DNINLLNQL
+592 NINLLNQL
-601 KDYGFKFKK
+601 KNYGFAFKK
-610 DGKTSKSYL
+610 DIKTSKSYL
-619 SGQTFVITGTLDNYS
+619 SGNTFVITGTLDNYS
-634 RQDVVDMIES
+634 RQDVVDILES
-644 NGGSVTTS
+644 YGGTVTTS

-661 YGTKPGSK
+661 YGSKPGSK
-669 YLPKDMRVFLSFLR
+669 FEKAKTLG
-683 LHERIF
+683 
-689 VQSLYHLKRHQLG
+689 VQTLDETNFKELISKYKKS
-702 ILN
+702 N

>member
-1 MNKKDVREIIDK
+1 MNKKNVREIIDK

-29 SDGEYDKLLNSLKII
+29 SDGEYDKLFNSLKLI
-44 ERENPELLMNDSPT
+44 EQDHPELLMEDSPT

-71 VEHQKRMYS
+71 VEHQRRMYS

-88 ELKKWFERLEKITE
+88 DLKKWFERLEKITE
-102 NSIFP
+102 NPVFP

-115 GLAISLIYEDSLLKR
+115 GLAISLIYQDSLLKR

-137 LIGEDVTHNV
+137 VVGEDVTHNV

-166 VRGEVYMPVKSF
+166 IRGEVYMPVKSF
-178 ENLNAQRNKDSQEI
+178 DKLNAQRLKDSLEI
-192 ELLKLKDKDKLT
+192 EKLKLKDKNKLS

-214 RKEGTNIFINSRN
+214 RKEGTSTFINSRN

-253 IIYDQTNKNNFH
+253 IIYEQENKNNFH
-265 SKNNKLMK
+265 SKNNSLMN
-273 ELGFETNQVDISS
+273 ELGFETNKIDISH
-286 SQKEIERS
+286 SQIEIEKS
-294 IESIKDSRSK
+294 VELIKESRSK

-314 KVDSLEAQDE
+314 KVDSLQAQDE

-360 AITPVAVLKPIDVG
+360 AITPVAVLEPIDVG

-410 EVVSSLKERRDG
+410 EVVSSLKDRRDG
-422 SQKIWELP
+422 SQKKWELP
-430 KKCPCGEYSIELID
+430 KKCPCGEFSIELID

-478 LGRETVEVLMEKKL
+478 LGRETVEILLESKL
-492 IHSVDDIYRLNYED
+492 INNVEDIYSLKYED
-506 LIDLPSWEEK
+506 LIDLPSWEKK

-525 KSSTKASP
+525 KSSTNASP

-541 IRFVG
+541 IRFIG

-559 IDGVLS
+559 IDGVLN
-565 AEESDI
+565 AKESDI
-571 QSIHG
+571 ESIHG

-581 SKSLEDWKLNE
+581 SKSLEDWKSNKE
-592 DNINLLNQL
+592 NINLLNQL
-601 KDYGFKFKK
+601 KNYGFAFKK
-610 DGKTSKSYL
+610 DVKTSKSYL
-619 SGQTFVITGTLDNYS
+619 SGNTFVITGTLDNYS
-634 RQDVVDMIES
+634 RQDVVDILES
-644 NGGSVTTS
+644 YGGTVTTS

-661 YGTKPGSK
+661 YGAKPGSK
-669 YLPKDMRVFLSFLR
+669 LEKAKTLG
-683 LHERIF
+683 
-689 VQSLYHLKRHQLG
+689 VQTLDETKFKELISKYKKSS
-702 ILN
+702 

>member
-1 MNKKDVREIIDK
+1 MNQKDVRDIIDK

-29 SDGEYDKLLNSLKII
+29 SDGEYDNLFNSLKLI
-44 ERENPELLMNDSPT
+44 EEDHPELLMEDSPT

-64 PSDAFEP
+64 PSDAFES
-71 VEHQKRMYS
+71 VEHQRRMYS

-88 ELKKWFERLEKITE
+88 DLKKWFERLEKITE

-137 LIGEDVTHNV
+137 VIGEDVTHNV
-147 KTIRNIPLRLKKE
+147 KTIRNIPLRLKTE

-166 VRGEVYMPVKSF
+166 IRGEVYMPVTSF
-178 ENLNAQRNKDSQEI
+178 DKLNAQRLKDSLEI
-192 ELLKLKDKDKLT
+192 EKLKLKDKDKLSDT
-204 DNEKKSLSRI
+204 EKESLLRI

-253 IIYDQTNKNNFH
+253 IIYEQDNKNNFH
-265 SKNNKLMK
+265 SKNNSLMN
-273 ELGFETNQVDISS
+273 ELGFETNKIDISH
-286 SQKEIERS
+286 SQKDIEKS
-294 IESIKDSRSK
+294 VELIKESRSK

-314 KVDSLEAQDE
+314 KVDSLQAQDE
-324 LGYTSKSPRWA
+324 LGFTSKSPRWA

-360 AITPVAVLKPIDVG
+360 AITPVAVLEPVDVG

-410 EVVSSLKERRDG
+410 EVVSSLKDRRDG
-422 SQKIWELP
+422 SQKKWELP
-430 KKCPCGEYSIELID
+430 KKCPCGEFSIELID

-478 LGRETVEVLMEKKL
+478 FGRETVETLLENKL
-492 IHSVDDIYRLNYED
+492 IENVEDIYSLKYED
-506 LIDLPSWEEK
+506 LINLPSWEKK

-525 KSSTKASP
+525 KSSTNASP

-541 IRFVG
+541 IRFIG

-559 IDGVLS
+559 IDGVLN
-565 AEESDI
+565 AKESDI
-571 QSIHG
+571 ERIHG
-576 ISISV
+576 ISVSV
-581 SKSLEDWKLNE
+581 SKSLEDWKSNKE
-592 DNINLLNQL
+592 NINLLNQL
-601 KDYGFKFKK
+601 KSYGFAFKK
-610 DGKTSKSYL
+610 DIKTSKSYL
-619 SGQTFVITGTLDNYS
+619 SGNTFVITGTLDNYS
-634 RQDVVDMIES
+634 RQDVVNILES
-644 NGGSVTTS
+644 YGGTVTTS

-661 YGTKPGSK
+661 YGSKPGSK
-669 YLPKDMRVFLSFLR
+669 YEKAKSLG
-683 LHERIF
+683 
-689 VQSLYHLKRHQLG
+689 VQTLDESKFKELISKYKKSS
-702 ILN
+702 

>member
-422 SQKIWELP
+422 SQKKWELP

-492 IHSVDDIYRLNYED
+492 IHNVDDIYRLNYED

-581 SKSLEDWKLNE
+581 SKSLEDWKLNK

-610 DGKTSKSYL
+610 DAKTSKSYL

-669 YLPKDMRVFLSFLR
+669 YEKAETLEVVL
-683 LHERIF
+683 
-689 VQSLYHLKRHQLG
+689 
-702 ILN
+702 LNETEFENLINKYKKSN

>member
-1 MNKKDVREIIDK
+1 MNKKNVREIINK

-29 SDGEYDKLLNSLKII
+29 SDGEYDKLFNSLKLI
-44 ERENPELLMNDSPT
+44 EQDHPELLMEDSPT

-71 VEHQKRMYS
+71 VEHQRRMYS

-88 ELKKWFERLEKITE
+88 DLKKWFERLEKITE
-102 NSIFP
+102 NAIFP

-115 GLAISLIYEDSLLKR
+115 GLAISLIYQDSLLKR

-137 LIGEDVTHNV
+137 VVGEDVTHNV
-147 KTIRNIPLRLKKE
+147 KTIRNIPLRLKNE

-166 VRGEVYMPVKSF
+166 IRGEVYMPVKSF
-178 ENLNAQRNKDSQEI
+178 DKLNAQRLKDSLQI
-192 ELLKLKDKDKLT
+192 EKLKLKDKNKLT
-204 DNEKKSLSRI
+204 DTEKKSLSRI
-214 RKEGTNIFINSRN
+214 RKEGTSTFINSRN

-253 IIYDQTNKNNFH
+253 IIYEQENKNNFH
-265 SKNNKLMK
+265 SKNNSLMN
-273 ELGFETNQVDISS
+273 ELGFETNKIDISH
-286 SQKEIERS
+286 SQKDIEKS
-294 IESIKDSRSK
+294 VELIKESRSK

-314 KVDSLEAQDE
+314 KVDSLQAQDE

-360 AITPVAVLKPIDVG
+360 AITPVAVLEPIDVG

-388 IKRKD
+388 INRKD

-410 EVVSSLKERRDG
+410 EVVSSLKDRRDG
-422 SQKIWELP
+422 SQKKWELP
-430 KKCPCGEYSIELID
+430 KKCPCGEFSIELID

-471 SGLEIDG
+471 SGLEIEG
-478 LGRETVEVLMEKKL
+478 LGRETVETLLESKL
-492 IHSVDDIYRLNYED
+492 INNVEDIYSLKYED
-506 LIDLPSWEEK
+506 LIDLPSWEKK

-525 KSSTKASP
+525 KSSTNASP

-541 IRFVG
+541 IRFIG

-559 IDGVLS
+559 IDGVLN
-565 AEESDI
+565 AKESDI
-571 QSIHG
+571 ESIHG
-576 ISISV
+576 ISNSV
-581 SKSLEDWKLNE
+581 SKSLEDWKSNKE
-592 DNINLLNQL
+592 NINLLNQF
-601 KDYGFKFKK
+601 KNYGFTFKK
-610 DGKTSKSYL
+610 DIKTSKSYL
-619 SGQTFVITGTLDNYS
+619 SGNTFVITGTLDNYS
-634 RQDVVDMIES
+634 RQDVVDILES
-644 NGGSVTTS
+644 YGGTVTTS

-661 YGTKPGSK
+661 YGSKPGSK
-669 YLPKDMRVFLSFLR
+669 FEKA
-683 LHERIF
+683 
-689 VQSLYHLKRHQLG
+689 KNLG
-702 ILN
+702 VPTLDETKFKELINKYKKSS

>member
-1 MNKKDVREIIDK
+1 MNKKNVREIIDK
-13 LTNAEHAY
+13 LTIAEHAY

-29 SDGEYDKLLNSLKII
+29 SDGEYDKLLKSLKLI
-44 ERENPELLMNDSPT
+44 EQDHPELLMEDSPT

-71 VEHQKRMYS
+71 VEHQRRMYS

-88 ELKKWFERLEKITE
+88 DLKKWFERLEKITE
-102 NSIFP
+102 NPIFP

-115 GLAISLIYEDSLLKR
+115 GLAISLIYQDSLLKR

-137 LIGEDVTHNV
+137 VIGEDVTHNV

-166 VRGEVYMPVKSF
+166 IRGEVYMPVKSF
-178 ENLNAQRNKDSQEI
+178 DNLNAQRLKDSLEI
-192 ELLKLKDKDKLT
+192 EELKLKDKNKLS
-204 DNEKKSLSRI
+204 DDEKKSLSRI
-214 RKEGTNIFINSRN
+214 RKEGTNTFINSRN

-253 IIYDQTNKNNFH
+253 IIYEQDNKNNFH
-265 SKNNKLMK
+265 SKNNSLMN
-273 ELGFETNQVDISS
+273 ELGFETNKIDISS
-286 SQKEIERS
+286 NQKDIEKS
-294 IESIKDSRSK
+294 VELIKDSRTK

-314 KVDSLEAQDE
+314 KVDSLQTQDE

-360 AITPVAVLKPIDVG
+360 AITPVAVLEPIDVG

-410 EVVSSLKERRDG
+410 EVVSSLKNRRDG
-422 SQKIWELP
+422 NQKKWELP
-430 KKCPCGEYSIELID
+430 KKCPCGEFSIELID
-444 EEKVPRC
+444 DEKVPRC

-478 LGRETVEVLMEKKL
+478 LGRETVEILLDSKL
-492 IHSVDDIYRLNYED
+492 IDNVGDIYNLKYED
-506 LIDLPSWEEK
+506 LIDLPSWEKK
-516 KTNNLLNAI
+516 KTDNLLNAI
-525 KSSTKASP
+525 KSSTNASP

-541 IRFVG
+541 IRFIG

-559 IDGVLS
+559 IDGVLN
-565 AEESDI
+565 AKESDI
-571 QSIHG
+571 ESIHG

-581 SKSLEDWKLNE
+581 SKSLEDWKSNKE
-592 DNINLLNQL
+592 NINLLNQL
-601 KDYGFKFKK
+601 KNYGFAFKK
-610 DGKTSKSYL
+610 DTKALKSYL
-619 SGQTFVITGTLDNYS
+619 SGNTFVITGTLDNYS
-634 RQDVVDMIES
+634 RQDVVDILES
-644 NGGSVTTS
+644 YGGTVTTS

-661 YGTKPGSK
+661 YGSKPGSK
-669 YLPKDMRVFLSFLR
+669 YEKAETLGVQTLDESKFKDLISKYKN
-683 LHERIF
+683 
-689 VQSLYHLKRHQLG
+689 SS
-702 ILN
+702 

>member
-1 MNKKDVREIIDK
+1 MNKKNVREIIDK

-29 SDGEYDKLLNSLKII
+29 SDGEYDKLFKSLKLI
-44 ERENPELLMNDSPT
+44 EQDHPELLKEDSPT

-71 VEHQKRMYS
+71 VEHQRRMYS

-88 ELKKWFERLEKITE
+88 DLKKWFERLEKITE

-115 GLAISLIYEDSLLKR
+115 GLAISLIYQDSLLKR

-137 LIGEDVTHNV
+137 VVGEDVTHNV

-166 VRGEVYMPVKSF
+166 IRGEVYMPVKSF
-178 ENLNAQRNKDSQEI
+178 DKLNAQRLKDSLEI
-192 ELLKLKDKDKLT
+192 EKLKLKDKNKLS

-214 RKEGTNIFINSRN
+214 RKEGTSTFINSRN
-227 AAAGSLRQKDASI
+227 AAAGSLRQKDSSI

-253 IIYDQTNKNNFH
+253 IIYEQENNNNFH
-265 SKNNKLMK
+265 SKNNRLMN
-273 ELGFETNQVDISS
+273 ELGFETNKIDILN
-286 SQKEIERS
+286 SQKDIEKS
-294 IESIKDSRSK
+294 VELIKESRTK

-314 KVDSLEAQDE
+314 KVDSLQAQDE

-360 AITPVAVLKPIDVG
+360 AITPVAVLEPIDVG

-410 EVVSSLKERRDG
+410 EVVSSLKDRRDG
-422 SQKIWELP
+422 SQKKWELP
-430 KKCPCGEYSIELID
+430 KKCPCGEFSIELID

-478 LGRETVEVLMEKKL
+478 LGRETVETLLESKL
-492 IHSVDDIYRLNYED
+492 INNVEDIYSLKYED
-506 LIDLPSWEEK
+506 LIDLPSWEKK
-516 KTNNLLNAI
+516 KTNNLINAI
-525 KSSTKASP
+525 KSSTNASP

-541 IRFVG
+541 IRFIG

-559 IDGVLS
+559 IDGVLN
-565 AEESDI
+565 AKESDI
-571 QSIHG
+571 ESIHG

-581 SKSLEDWKLNE
+581 SKSLEDWKSNKE
-592 DNINLLNQL
+592 NINLLNQL
-601 KDYGFKFKK
+601 KNYGFAFKK
-610 DGKTSKSYL
+610 DIKTSKSYL
-619 SGQTFVITGTLDNYS
+619 SGNTFVITGTLDNYS
-634 RQDVVDMIES
+634 RQDVVDILES
-644 NGGSVTTS
+644 YGGTVTTS

-661 YGTKPGSK
+661 YGSKPGSK
-669 YLPKDMRVFLSFLR
+669 FEKAKTLG
-683 LHERIF
+683 
-689 VQSLYHLKRHQLG
+689 VQTLDETNFKELISKYKKSS
-702 ILN
+702 

>member
-227 AAAGSLRQKDASI
+227 AAAGSLSQKDASI

-492 IHSVDDIYRLNYED
+492 IHNVDDIYRLNYED

-581 SKSLEDWKLNE
+581 SKSLEDWKLNK

-669 YLPKDMRVFLSFLR
+669 YEKAETLEVVL
-683 LHERIF
+683 
-689 VQSLYHLKRHQLG
+689 
-702 ILN
+702 LNETEFENLINKYKKSN

>member
-422 SQKIWELP
+422 SQKKWELP

-492 IHSVDDIYRLNYED
+492 IHNVDDIYRLNYED

-581 SKSLEDWKLNE
+581 SKSLEDWKLNK

-634 RQDVVDMIES
+634 RQDVVNMIES

-669 YLPKDMRVFLSFLR
+669 YEKAETLEVVL
-683 LHERIF
+683 
-689 VQSLYHLKRHQLG
+689 
-702 ILN
+702 LNETEFENLINKYKKSN

>member
-44 ERENPELLMNDSPT
+44 EKENPELLMNDSPT

-286 SQKEIERS
+286 SQNEIERS

-492 IHSVDDIYRLNYED
+492 IHNVDDIYRLNYED

-559 IDGVLS
+559 LDGVLS

-581 SKSLEDWKLNE
+581 SKSLEDWKLNK

-669 YLPKDMRVFLSFLR
+669 YEKAETLEVVL
-683 LHERIF
+683 
-689 VQSLYHLKRHQLG
+689 
-702 ILN
+702 LNETEFENLINKYKKSN

>member
-192 ELLKLKDKDKLT
+192 ELLKLKDKDKLS

-273 ELGFETNQVDISS
+273 ELGFETNQVDILS

-492 IHSVDDIYRLNYED
+492 IHNVDDIYRLNYED

-581 SKSLEDWKLNE
+581 SKSLEDWKLNK

-669 YLPKDMRVFLSFLR
+669 YEKAETLEVVL
-683 LHERIF
+683 
-689 VQSLYHLKRHQLG
+689 
-702 ILN
+702 LNETEFENLINKYKKSN

>member
-44 ERENPELLMNDSPT
+44 EKENPELLMNDSPT

-273 ELGFETNQVDISS
+273 ELGFEINEVDISS

-492 IHSVDDIYRLNYED
+492 IHNVDDIYRLNYED

-581 SKSLEDWKLNE
+581 SKSLEDWKLNK

-669 YLPKDMRVFLSFLR
+669 YEKAETLEVVL
-683 LHERIF
+683 
-689 VQSLYHLKRHQLG
+689 
-702 ILN
+702 LNETEFENLINKYKKSN

>member
-492 IHSVDDIYRLNYED
+492 IHNVDDIYRLNYED

-581 SKSLEDWKLNE
+581 SKSLEDWKLNK

-669 YLPKDMRVFLSFLR
+669 YEKAETLEVVL
-683 LHERIF
+683 
-689 VQSLYHLKRHQLG
+689 
-702 ILN
+702 LNETEFENLINKYKKSN

>member
-1 MNKKDVREIIDK
+1 MNQKDVRDIIDK

-29 SDGEYDKLLNSLKII
+29 SDGEYDNLFNSLKLI
-44 ERENPELLMNDSPT
+44 EEDHPELLMEDSPT

-64 PSDAFEP
+64 PSDAFES
-71 VEHQKRMYS
+71 VEHQRRMYS

-88 ELKKWFERLEKITE
+88 DLKKWFERLEKITE

-137 LIGEDVTHNV
+137 VIGEDVTHNV
-147 KTIRNIPLRLKKE
+147 KTIRNIPLRLKTE

-166 VRGEVYMPVKSF
+166 IRGEVYMPVTSF
-178 ENLNAQRNKDSQEI
+178 DKLNAQRLKDSIEI
-192 ELLKLKDKDKLT
+192 EKLKLKDKDKLSDT
-204 DNEKKSLSRI
+204 EKESLLRI

-253 IIYDQTNKNNFH
+253 IIYEQDNKNNFH
-265 SKNNKLMK
+265 SKNNSLMN
-273 ELGFETNQVDISS
+273 ELGFETNKIDISH
-286 SQKEIERS
+286 SQKDIEKS
-294 IESIKDSRSK
+294 VELIKESRSK

-314 KVDSLEAQDE
+314 KVDSLQAQDE
-324 LGYTSKSPRWA
+324 LGFTSKSPRWA

-360 AITPVAVLKPIDVG
+360 AITPVAVLEPVDVG

-410 EVVSSLKERRDG
+410 EVVSSLKDRRDG
-422 SQKIWELP
+422 SQKKWELP
-430 KKCPCGEYSIELID
+430 KKCPCGEFSIELID

-478 LGRETVEVLMEKKL
+478 FGRETVETLLENKL
-492 IHSVDDIYRLNYED
+492 IENVEDIYSLKYED
-506 LIDLPSWEEK
+506 LINLPSWERK

-525 KSSTKASP
+525 KTSTNASP

-541 IRFVG
+541 IRFIG

-559 IDGVLS
+559 IDGVLN
-565 AEESDI
+565 AKESDI
-571 QSIHG
+571 ERIHG
-576 ISISV
+576 ISVSV
-581 SKSLEDWKLNE
+581 SKSLEDWKSNKE
-592 DNINLLNQL
+592 NINLLNQL
-601 KDYGFKFKK
+601 KSYGFAFKK
-610 DGKTSKSYL
+610 DIKTSKSYL
-619 SGQTFVITGTLDNYS
+619 SGNTFVITGTLDNYS
-634 RQDVVDMIES
+634 RQDVVNILES
-644 NGGSVTTS
+644 YGGTVTNS

-661 YGTKPGSK
+661 YGSKPGSK
-669 YLPKDMRVFLSFLR
+669 YEKAKSLG
-683 LHERIF
+683 
-689 VQSLYHLKRHQLG
+689 VQTLDESKFKELISKYKKSS
-702 ILN
+702 